1 MRPVGRPFSSS
12 YLAGEA
18 AAQQFIPLDF
28 RARPTR
34 IARARAAAE
43 RQIDPAALDVLR
55 AQQAGLP
62 TSAARRAN
70 LEALARGQT
79 AVVATGQQVGLF
91 LGPLYSFYK
100 AASAI
105 AVARALEA
113 ESGVRTV
120 PLFWLQTED
129 HDFAEIASCRVA
141 GADGA
146 PLKLALA
153 AGAGDQDRV
162 SVAQRRLG
170 PEVDTLLETLA
181 RTLRPSPAADET
193 LALLRA
199 HYITGRSL
207 AGAFAGLLAAL
218 YAEEGLLVFD
228 PRVEPVA
235 QRAAPVHRAAIEGAE
250 AIERRLQARGA
261 ELAAAGFD
269 EQIPPRPGCALSFFH
284 RGGPTGP
291 RFRLARLGA
300 ENDAAPESWT
310 LSGCDEVI
318 PRAALDDALAR
329 EPLRFSTSA
338 LLRPILQDTLLPV
351 TAYVGGPA
359 EVSYFA
365 QLGPVYEHFGMA
377 PPLIVPRARFRC
389 LDAHARRLLS
399 ELSLIADDLTR
410 PRDQLLSRLAGARPA
425 GAPDPA
431 TLAERV
437 RAQIVPQVA
446 EIADA
451 VAGALPADKNLARA
465 AARTRAVVA
474 RALEHLTGRYARQL
488 AERDGVALARLRRL
502 EAALLPDGV
511 PQERFYAWP
520 SLAGRHGPAAI
531 KCAVLDRL
539 AARGPFSG
547 ALEEIEL

>member
-18 AAQQFIPLDF
+18 AARQFIPLDF
-28 RARPTR
+28 RARPPR
-34 IARARAAAE
+34 IARTRAAAE
-43 RQIDPAALDVLR
+43 RRIDPAALDVLR
-55 AQQAGLP
+55 AQQARLP
-62 TSAARRAN
+62 ASAARDAS

-100 AASAI
+100 AASAV

-113 ESGVRTV
+113 EAGVRTV

-146 PLKLALA
+146 PLMLALGDGA
-153 AGAGDQDRV
+153 ADQDRV

-170 PEVDTLLETLA
+170 PEVETLLDRLA
-181 RTLRPSPAADET
+181 ETLRPSPAAHET
-193 LALLRA
+193 LALLRT
-199 HYITGRSL
+199 HYTTGRSL
-207 AGAFAGLLAAL
+207 ADAFAGLLAAL
-218 YAEEGLLVFD
+218 FAEEGLLIFD

-235 QRAAPVHRAAIEGAE
+235 RRAAPIHRTAIEGAE
-250 AIERRLQARGA
+250 AIERRLQTRGA

-269 EQIPPRPGCALSFFH
+269 EQIPPRPGCALTFFH

-291 RFRLARLGA
+291 RFRLARPDA
-300 ENDAAPESWT
+300 ENADAPDGWT
-310 LSGCDEVI
+310 LPGSDEVI
-318 PRAALDDALAR
+318 PRAALDEALAR

-351 TAYVGGPA
+351 AAYVGGPA

-365 QLGPVYEHFGMA
+365 QLGPVYEHFGMTL
-377 PPLIVPRARFRC
+377 PLIVPRARFRC
-389 LDAHARRLLS
+389 LDAPARRLLS
-399 ELSLIADDLTR
+399 ELSLTTEDLGQ
-410 PRDQLLSRLAGARPA
+410 PRDQLLARLAGARPP
-425 GAPDPA
+425 GAADPA
-431 TLAERV
+431 ALSEQV
-437 RAQIVPQVA
+437 RAQIVPQVG
-446 EIADA
+446 EIAAA
-451 VAGALPADKNLARA
+451 VAAALPADKNLARA

-474 RALEHLTGRYARQL
+474 RALERLTGRYARQL

-502 EAALLPDGV
+502 EAALLPEGV

-520 SLAGRHGPAAI
+520 SLAGRHGPPAL
-531 KCAVLDRL
+531 KRAVLDRL
-539 AARGPFSG
+539 AASGPFSG
-547 ALEEIEL
+547 ALEELEL